1 MAKLTIQ
8 IPRNLD
14 NTKSGHISETE
25 MATSKWPSI
34 SERRSPTE
42 TSSNHIHL
50 DRTRMPTNGMAKL
63 TIQIPR
69 NLDNTKSGYISGT
82 EMATL
87 KWPSISERRSP
98 TETSF
103 NHSHLDLTRV
113 PTNGKAKTTVQI
125 PKKLRQHKVGLHLW
139 DRDGDFKVAVY
150 LRETQPDRNVF
161 QSHQFGSYKKAYQ
174 WHDQTYDPNF
184 KCGWTIRYPR
194 AVDISSSRLPRWQRI
209 RIVQLRSRLACT
221 PQRKPLDR

>member
-1 MAKLTIQ
+1 
-8 IPRNLD
+8 
-14 NTKSGHISETE
+14 

-42 TSSNHIHL
+42 TPSNHTDL
-50 DRTRMPTNGMAKL
+50 DRTKTPTNG
-63 TIQIPR
+63 R
-69 NLDNTKSGYISGT
+69 TK
-82 EMATL
+82 
-87 KWPSISERRSP
+87 P
-98 TETSF
+98 
-103 NHSHLDLTRV
+103 
-113 PTNGKAKTTVQI
+113 TVQI

-150 LRETQPDRNVF
+150 LRETQPDRNAF
-161 QSHQFGSYKKAYQ
+161 QSHQFGSYKNAYQ

-221 PQRKPLDR
+221 PQRKPLDRQNLP